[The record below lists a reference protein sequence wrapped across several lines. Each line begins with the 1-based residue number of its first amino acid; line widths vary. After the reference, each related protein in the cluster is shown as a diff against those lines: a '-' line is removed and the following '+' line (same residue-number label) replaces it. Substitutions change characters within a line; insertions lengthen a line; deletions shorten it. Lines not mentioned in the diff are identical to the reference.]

1 MSPPPPVLVLRAV
14 SRSFHAGVAGC
25 AASTRVLDG
34 AELVVRA
41 GERVAVVGGAA
52 SGKSTLLFLV
62 AGLLAPDAG
71 YVWRLPGAALARG
84 EAAIGPP
91 VRGRDG
97 PRLVREPPG
106 GLPPDRVVWRDRAAR
121 GALLVE
127 VPEGRP
133 PPPWATRVLAL
144 SRGRLHD
151 LAGAPRLPRAAA
163 R

>member
-14 SRSFHAGVAGC
+14 SRAFRAGVVGC
-25 AASTRVLDG
+25 SALTRVLEG

-41 GERVAVVGGAA
+41 GERVAVVGGAG
-52 SGKSTLLFLV
+52 SGKTTLLLLA
-62 AGLLAPDAG
+62 AGLLPADAG
-71 YVWRLPGAALARG
+71 YVWRLPGATLARG
-84 EAAIGPP
+84 EAASGRPERA
-91 VRGRDG
+91 RGG
-97 PRLVREPPG
+97 PRLVREPPA

-144 SRGRLHD
+144 RRGRLHEMAD
-151 LAGAPRLPRAAA
+151 APGLPRAAA